1 MLTRDAAE
9 MVALATGRKIRP
21 AVRVIDHMLA
31 AAGLTKTARRKLIS
45 EALGKSDNV
54 PRDHERTTP

>member
-31 AAGLTKTARRKLIS
+31 AAGVTKAARRKLIS
-45 EALGKSDNV
+45 EALDKSDSA
-54 PRDHERTTP
+54 PRHHERTAP